1 MNVFFV
7 INLIN
12 QSNISINNIAFS
24 HWELSVNN
32 RVIYIYIIRM
42 TDEICIR
49 ENSKLAA
56 KIYTS
61 IGLRS

>member
-1 MNVFFV
+1 M
-7 INLIN
+7 
-12 QSNISINNIAFS
+12 AFS
-24 HWELSVNN
+24 HWEPSVNN

-42 TDEICIR
+42 IDEICIR

-56 KIYTS
+56 KIYTC